1 MVITQVNARNVLAG
15 CRQTLGLPEEPEGF
29 IDDVLI
35 AALLRRTAGY
45 HCPCS
50 CTTLRASVLDSLR
63 LLSKGKDEMS
73 LFDQIDIVI
82 EGLIAGGDL
91 IELNDV
97 VTYDPEA
104 KGTWVFAAPP
114 SFIVRPSGSIFLL
127 GIVPDQDVFLPES
140 LASRISYVGLTRM
153 IAPLPVEDLPGEL
166 SEQGLQQLSQ
176 DTWLKSPKAERSE
189 DLLERFR
196 RQLAEQPPSGVVNDL
211 QIIDT
216 VQSITYYRG
225 RWTSPGEQTGAFV
238 ARRPQEFGTP
248 IWCFTELKAGMVV
261 QLLDLPLKKSR
272 WRGCDVAWHLQMAID
287 HCHHSPQVYRCR
299 HEGNGV
305 RLDFFSPLPQWSQR
319 RLMILGRPLPRKSS
333 LMSYQLPSTEAETE
347 EAFLQN
353 RLWLSRLQNSD

>member
-1 MVITQVNARNVLAG
+1 MITQVNARNILSG
-15 CRQTLGLPEEPEGF
+15 CRQILGLPVEPEGY

-50 CTTLRASVLDSLR
+50 FATLRTSVLDSLQ
-63 LLSKGKDEMS
+63 LLSKDMDEMS
-73 LFDQIDIVI
+73 LYEQIEIVI

-104 KGTWVFAAPP
+104 KGSWVFAAPP
-114 SFIVRPSGSIFLL
+114 SFVVRPSGSIFLL

-140 LASRISYVGLTRM
+140 LASRIRNVGLTRM
-153 IAPLPVEDLPGEL
+153 ISPMPSEDLPGEL

-176 DTWLKSPKAERSE
+176 DTWLKSPKAERAE

-196 RQLAEQPPSGVVNDL
+196 RQLDEQPPSGVVNDL
-211 QIIDT
+211 QIIDPA
-216 VQSITYYRG
+216 QPITYYRG
-225 RWTSPGEQTGAFV
+225 RWTSPGEQTGTFV
-238 ARRPQEFGTP
+238 ARRPQQFGTP
-248 IWCFTELKAGMVV
+248 IWCFTELEAGAVV
-261 QLLDLPLKKSR
+261 RLLDLPLKKSR
-272 WRGCDVAWHLQMAID
+272 WRGCDVAWYLQMAID
-287 HCHHSPQVYRCR
+287 HCNQSPQVYRCR

-305 RLDFFSPLPQWSQR
+305 RLDFFSPLPQWSHR
-319 RLMILGRPLPRKSS
+319 RLLILGRTVQRKNS